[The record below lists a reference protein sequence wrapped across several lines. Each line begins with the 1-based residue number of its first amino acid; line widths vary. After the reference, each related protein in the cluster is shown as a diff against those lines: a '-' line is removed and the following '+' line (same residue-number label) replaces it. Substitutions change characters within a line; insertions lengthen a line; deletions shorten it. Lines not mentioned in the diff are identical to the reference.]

1 MSMHPTVRA
10 LAVGVAVLA
19 ASCGLSACGS
29 DKATGLDIAAVKVA
43 PTGVV
48 NVKFTAAGQTAEIRK
63 IDGIWVPGQ
72 GATAQ
77 GAVLLEGVEDR
88 VFPVNAYR
96 IIEPGPGVD
105 QTNAVYG
112 LTEGS
117 GRSMEVVDSGGR
129 TWKLTIGRPTF
140 NLAGFYAKVDGDPR
154 IFLITSQQV
163 GDIISFATGRQFSFP
178 LTSKYRQ
185 VDQKL
190 NEAATEGQND
200 TPDYHPWLKQAL
212 AKDAADLDRVSASI
226 ISPIGSGSGPAD
238 KGQATGPYG
247 PSVPQSVPPG
257 GGL

>member
-1 MSMHPTVRA
+1 MSRHSRVRA
-10 LAVGVAVLA
+10 LVVGVAALA
-19 ASCGLSACGS
+19 ASGVLSACGS
-29 DKATGLDIAAVKVA
+29 GDNAIGLDIAAVKVTPGSVMNA
-43 PTGVV
+43 
-48 NVKFTAAGQTAEIRK
+48 KFTAAGQTAEIRK
-63 IDGIWVPGQ
+63 IDDIWVPGK

-96 IIEPGPGVD
+96 IIQPRPGVD
-105 QTNAVYG
+105 HNNPIYG

-117 GRSMEVVDSGGR
+117 GRSMEITDSDGK
-129 TWKLTIGRPTF
+129 TWRLTVGKPTF

-163 GDIISFATGRQFSFP
+163 GDIISFATGKQFSFP
-178 LTSKYRQ
+178 PTRKFQQ

-190 NEAATEGQND
+190 EAAATEGKDD

-212 AKDAADLDRVSASI
+212 ARDADELDRVSAQVQAAV
-226 ISPIGSGSGPAD
+226 GSGSGPAD
-238 KGQATGPYG
+238 KGVSRESYG
-247 PSVPQSVPPG
+247 PSVPEQG